1 MMESNSSIFR
11 VEMAS
16 TAGNEAVDS
25 ADSLVITYICILFND
40 AFSVTQD
47 EIASNEKVISE

>member
-25 ADSLVITYICILFND
+25 SDSLVITYICILFND
-40 AFSVTQD
+40 AFSVTQH
-47 EIASNEKVISE
+47 EIASNERVISE